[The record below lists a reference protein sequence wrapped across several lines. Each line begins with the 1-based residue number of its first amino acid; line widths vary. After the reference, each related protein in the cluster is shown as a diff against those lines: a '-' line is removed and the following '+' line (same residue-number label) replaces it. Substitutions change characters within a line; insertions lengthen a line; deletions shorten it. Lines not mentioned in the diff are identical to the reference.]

1 MENEGAY
8 WIINSLRSY
17 ETQQILFGDHF
28 QGSFVIYIL
37 EKQPHL
43 FKDTQLGNFSRNI
56 FFLNVSG
63 TFFDFRITEVSVCPV
78 LTV

>member
-43 FKDTQLGNFSRNI
+43 FKDTQLN
-56 FFLNVSG
+56 
-63 TFFDFRITEVSVCPV
+63 
-78 LTV
+78 